1 MEKNDF
7 DTINPLDMVK
17 ELLEMEFYN
26 KVEAE
31 DLFKQIDEEFN
42 GKGGAIESLM
52 IPSVYGMLDAVG
64 RKAEMSISPGEVV
77 RECKEF
83 TIDNYNLSDVRVR
96 SLNKKIEL
104 EIEEREFNR
113 NKLDHVSKRDNYRD
127 EKTNGKTVKDEYI
140 ENKSIYKKRNDAEKR
155 NFKDINSHTTDVD
168 HIVPLKELHEQ
179 TKRNILLKESDI
191 KVIGNLEDN
200 YALTNSKLNRSKGD
214 KTNSQYIE
222 SNKNELSKETIA
234 TMKSKEKQA
243 NSAIAKE
250 ANKRVVNNFKNNP
263 EMRNTALKEMSK
275 TSLKVGVDSAKT
287 GIYTRMTI
295 LLIKT
300 TYFEIVDS
308 FKNGITYNIDAS
320 TTLEALKIRLN
331 RAVTYIITSLKD
343 IMSGSIKDMIIEAIK
358 GFVKLIF
365 DFFLGAIKMIGQIV
379 VKGFGAIVQSIK
391 LLVSPPEG
399 MTLSQRMD
407 AITKLLA
414 TTALGV
420 LFVSANETISKII
433 PFAGPLNTIIM
444 ILLEGFSVAGVIYI
458 LDKLDLFGAKWE
470 KKIQRINEIF
480 DQRSKEIKE
489 GAENIEKNVLATLF
503 EQKSNFMDRIKELN
517 LSLDSKNLD
526 KANEMAFLLASTFNI
541 NLEYENLDEF
551 LDFMDS
557 TDTLVF

>member
-1 MEKNDF
+1 MEKNSF

-42 GKGGAIESLM
+42 GKGRAIESLM

-83 TIDNYNLSDVRVR
+83 TIDNYNLSNVRVR
-96 SLNKKIEL
+96 SQNKKIEL
-104 EIEEREFNR
+104 DIEEREFNR
-113 NKLDHVSKRDNYRD
+113 NKIDDVSKRNNYRD
-127 EKTNGKTVKDEYI
+127 KKTNGKTVKDEYVG
-140 ENKSIYKKRNDAEKR
+140 EKNIYKERKNAEKR

-168 HIVPLKELHEQ
+168 HIVPLKKVHEQ
-179 TKRNILLKESDI
+179 TKYNILLKESDI
-191 KVIGNLEDN
+191 KAIGNLEDN

-214 KTNSQYIE
+214 KTNSQYVE

-243 NSAIAKE
+243 NKAIKKE
-250 ANKRVVNNFKNNP
+250 ANKRVVNNLKNDP
-263 EMRNTALKEMSK
+263 EMRNKAIKEVSK
-275 TSLKVGVDSAKT
+275 TSLKVGMDSAKA
-287 GIYTRMTI
+287 GVYTRMTI

-300 TYFEIVDS
+300 TYFEVVDS
-308 FKNGITYNIDAS
+308 FKNGITHDVNAS
-320 TTLEALKIRLN
+320 TTLEALKIRVN

-343 IMSGSIKDMIIEAIK
+343 IMSGSFKDMIIETIK

-365 DFFLGAIKMIGQIV
+365 DFFLGTIKMIGQII

-391 LLVSPPEG
+391 LLVCPPEG

-414 TTALGV
+414 TTALGT
-420 LFVSANETISKII
+420 LFVSANEKISKLI
-433 PFAGPLNTIIM
+433 PFADPINTIIM
-444 ILLEGFSVAGVIYI
+444 ILLEGFAVAGVIYI

-480 DQRSKEIKE
+480 DERSKEIKE

-503 EQKSNFMDRIKELN
+503 EQKSNFIDKIKELN

-526 KANEMAFLLASTFNI
+526 RANDMAFSLANTFNI
-541 NLEYENLDEF
+541 KLEYENLDEF
-551 LDFMDS
+551 LDFIDS